1 MSSDITKYRA
11 ELDGLRAVAVIS
23 VLLYHVKFSLFGYEV
38 FKGGFLGVDIFFVLS
53 GYLITT
59 IIFTQM
65 NAGVFSLKD
74 FFIRRIKRI
83 LPAMVAVL
91 LVSSVFAFY
100 FLLPDSLI
108 IYVKT
113 LLASLFFVSN
123 LYFFGEDTYVSDS
136 SEYKPLLHTWSLS
149 VEWQFYL
156 IFPFLCLWLFK
167 RFKNKKLTII
177 FSLFLLSLVLS
188 NILAYRQPNFAFYM
202 LPSRMWELMAGSI
215 VAIIILENKL
225 NVGKIYYKVFPVVGL
240 VLITLSILFIN
251 DGMLHPS
258 VITLIPVLGTCL
270 IILFS
275 RDKNLASNFL
285 SLKPMIFIGAISYSI
300 YLWHQPLFVF
310 YRIKIGEIGM
320 STSILLIL
328 LSIVISVL
336 SFYLIEKPF
345 RTKQLSRWKLIVIT
359 ASPIILIMFSAFI
372 LVKNSSSDQTETFM
386 SPLAKKMYEDFKV
399 PEFRRLKGNSEGKNY
414 LSGEKTIDCTNRSPL
429 EACKFGDE
437 SWVVLGD
444 SYAASFE
451 YALQNELAEKGHGI
465 ISLTYEQCSFVSEK
479 LWFGTAPECP
489 EINRQRWQVINNF
502 TDKKTF
508 LIAAN
513 YAQFKDVKVVQE
525 GEKKSNGMPVVGEEL
540 VWESLAENINKLL
553 SLGHRVVVIYPIPSI
568 STDVKIEYFRLLNMT
583 NSHINKVYDKRTKGY
598 YAALSLG
605 ETLDNSLTSNPNLI
619 IIKPVDS
626 LCSDNRCLIINKD
639 GGLYNNGNHLSN
651 AGARLV
657 LGDVF
662 QKATAIRIQ

>member
-91 LVSSVFAFY
+91 LVSSIFAFY
-100 FLLPDSLI
+100 FLLPDSLV

-225 NVGKIYYKVFPVVGL
+225 NIGKIYYKVFPVVGL

-310 YRIKIGEIGM
+310 YRIKIGEISM

-345 RTKQLSRWKLIVIT
+345 RTKQLSRWKLIVIS
-359 ASPIILIMFSAFI
+359 ASPIILIIFSVFI

-662 QKATAIRIQ
+662 QKLPQ

>member
-59 IIFTQM
+59 IIFSQM
-65 NAGVFSLKD
+65 NAGIFSLKD

-83 LPAMVAVL
+83 LPAMIIVL
-91 LVSSVFAFY
+91 LLSSVLAFY
-100 FLLPDSLI
+100 FLLPDSLVV
-108 IYVKT
+108 YVKT

-156 IFPFLCLWLFK
+156 IFPFLCIWLFK
-167 RFKNKKLTII
+167 KFKDKKLTII
-177 FSLFLLSLVLS
+177 CSLFLLSLVLS

-225 NVGKIYYKVFPVVGL
+225 NISKFYYKTLPIVGFI
-240 VLITLSILFIN
+240 LIILSIVFID

-270 IILFS
+270 IVLFS
-275 RDKNLASNFL
+275 REKDAASYFL

-310 YRIKIGEIGM
+310 YRIKIGEISTFM
-320 STSILLIL
+320 SIILIL
-328 LSIVISVL
+328 LSIALSIL
-336 SFYLIEKPF
+336 SFYVIEKPF
-345 RTKQLSRWKLIVIT
+345 RKKQLSRWKLISMTVST
-359 ASPIILIMFSAFI
+359 IILIVFSVFV
-372 LVKNSSSDQTETFM
+372 LVKNSSADQTDSLM

-399 PEFRRLKGNSEGKNY
+399 PEFRRLMGKTKGANY
-414 LSGEKTIDCTNRSPL
+414 LSGEKTIECINRSPL
-429 EACKFGDE
+429 EACRFGDE

-444 SYAASFE
+444 SYVASFE
-451 YALQNELAEKGHGI
+451 YALQNKLAATGHGI

-513 YAQFKDVKVVQE
+513 YAQFKDVNVVKEGGQE
-525 GEKKSNGMPVVGEEL
+525 LNGKPVVGKDL
-540 VWESLAENINKLL
+540 VWESFAENINKLL

-605 ETLDNSLTSNPNLI
+605 ETLDSYLTSNPNLI

-626 LCSDNRCLIINKD
+626 LCRDNRCLIINKD

-657 LGDVF
+657 LEDVY
-662 QKATAIRIQ
+662 QKLPR

>member
-225 NVGKIYYKVFPVVGL
+225 NIGKIYYKVFPVVGL

-359 ASPIILIMFSAFI
+359 ASPIILIMFSVFI

-525 GEKKSNGMPVVGEEL
+525 GEKKTNGMPVVGEEL

-662 QKATAIRIQ
+662 QKLPQ

>member
-100 FLLPDSLI
+100 FLLPDSLV

-225 NVGKIYYKVFPVVGL
+225 NIGKIYYKVFPVVGL

-310 YRIKIGEIGM
+310 YRIKIGEISM

-345 RTKQLSRWKLIVIT
+345 RTKQLSRWKLIVIS
-359 ASPIILIMFSAFI
+359 ASPIILIIFSVFI

-662 QKATAIRIQ
+662 QKLPQ

>member
-1 MSSDITKYRA
+1 M
-11 ELDGLRAVAVIS
+11 
-23 VLLYHVKFSLFGYEV
+23 
-38 FKGGFLGVDIFFVLS
+38 
-53 GYLITT
+53 
-59 IIFTQM
+59 
-65 NAGVFSLKD
+65 
-74 FFIRRIKRI
+74 
-83 LPAMVAVL
+83 
-91 LVSSVFAFY
+91 
-100 FLLPDSLI
+100 
-108 IYVKT
+108 
-113 LLASLFFVSN
+113 SN

>member
-225 NVGKIYYKVFPVVGL
+225 NIGKIYYKVFPVVGL

-359 ASPIILIMFSAFI
+359 ASPIILIMFSVFI

-662 QKATAIRIQ
+662 QKLPQ

>member
-100 FLLPDSLI
+100 FLLPDSLV

-167 RFKNKKLTII
+167 RFKNKRLTII

-225 NVGKIYYKVFPVVGL
+225 NIGKIYYKVFPVVGL

-310 YRIKIGEIGM
+310 YRIKIGEISM

-345 RTKQLSRWKLIVIT
+345 RTKQLSRWKLIVIS
-359 ASPIILIMFSAFI
+359 ASPIILIMFSVFI

-662 QKATAIRIQ
+662 QKLPQ

>member
-100 FLLPDSLI
+100 FLLPDSLV

-225 NVGKIYYKVFPVVGL
+225 NIGKIYYKVFPVVGL

-359 ASPIILIMFSAFI
+359 ASPIILIMFSVFI

-662 QKATAIRIQ
+662 QKLPQ

>member
-100 FLLPDSLI
+100 FLLPDSLV

-167 RFKNKKLTII
+167 RFKNKRLTII

-202 LPSRMWELMAGSI
+202 LPSRMWELIAGSI

-225 NVGKIYYKVFPVVGL
+225 NIGKIYYKVFPVVGL

-310 YRIKIGEIGM
+310 YRIKIGEISM

-345 RTKQLSRWKLIVIT
+345 RTKQLSRWKLIVIS
-359 ASPIILIMFSAFI
+359 ASPIILIMFSVFI

-451 YALQNELAEKGHGI
+451 YTLQNELAEKGHGI

-662 QKATAIRIQ
+662 QKLPQ

>member
-23 VLLYHVKFSLFGYEV
+23 VLLYHVKFSLFGYEI

-91 LVSSVFAFY
+91 LVSSIFAFY
-100 FLLPDSLI
+100 FLLPDSLV

-167 RFKNKKLTII
+167 RFKNKRLTII

-202 LPSRMWELMAGSI
+202 LPSRMWELIAGSI

-225 NVGKIYYKVFPVVGL
+225 NIGKIYYKVFPVVGL

-310 YRIKIGEIGM
+310 YRIKIGEISM

-345 RTKQLSRWKLIVIT
+345 RTKQLSRWKLIVIS
-359 ASPIILIMFSAFI
+359 ASPIILIMFSVFI

-662 QKATAIRIQ
+662 QKLPQ

>member
-100 FLLPDSLI
+100 FLLPDSLV

-525 GEKKSNGMPVVGEEL
+525 GEKKSNGMPVVGQEL

-662 QKATAIRIQ
+662 QKLPQ

>member
-225 NVGKIYYKVFPVVGL
+225 NIGKIYYKVFPVVGL
-240 VLITLSILFIN
+240 ILITLSILFIN
-251 DGMLHPS
+251 DGILHPS

-310 YRIKIGEIGM
+310 YRIKIGEISM

-345 RTKQLSRWKLIVIT
+345 RTKQLSRWKLIVIS
-359 ASPIILIMFSAFI
+359 ASPIILIMFSVFI

-662 QKATAIRIQ
+662 QKLPQ

>member
-38 FKGGFLGVDIFFVLS
+38 FKGGFLGVDMFFVLS

-59 IIFTQM
+59 IIFSQM
-65 NAGVFSLKD
+65 NTGVFSLKD

-83 LPAMVAVL
+83 LPAMIIVL
-91 LVSSVFAFY
+91 LLSSVLAFY
-100 FLLPDSLI
+100 FLLPDSLVV
-108 IYVKT
+108 YVKT

-156 IFPFLCLWLFK
+156 IFPFLCIWLFK
-167 RFKNKKLTII
+167 RFKDKKLTII
-177 FSLFLLSLVLS
+177 CSLFLLSLVLS

-225 NVGKIYYKVFPVVGL
+225 NISKFYYKTLPIVGFI
-240 VLITLSILFIN
+240 LIILSIVFID

-270 IILFS
+270 IVLFS
-275 RDKNLASNFL
+275 REKDAASYFL

-310 YRIKIGEIGM
+310 YRIKIGEI
-320 STSILLIL
+320 STFISIILIL
-328 LSIVISVL
+328 LSIALSIL
-336 SFYLIEKPF
+336 SFYVIEKPF
-345 RTKQLSRWKLIVIT
+345 RKKQLSRWKLISMTVS
-359 ASPIILIMFSAFI
+359 AIILIVFSVFV
-372 LVKNSSSDQTETFM
+372 LVKNSSADQTDSLM

-399 PEFRRLKGNSEGKNY
+399 PEFRRLMGKTKDANY
-414 LSGEKTIDCTNRSPL
+414 FSGEKTIECINRSPL
-429 EACKFGDE
+429 EACRFGDE

-444 SYAASFE
+444 SYVASFE
-451 YALQNELAEKGHGI
+451 YALQNKLAATGHGI

-489 EINRQRWQVINNF
+489 GINRQRWQVINNF

-513 YAQFKDVKVVQE
+513 YAQFKDVNVVEEGGQE
-525 GEKKSNGMPVVGEEL
+525 LNGKPVVGKDL
-540 VWESLAENINKLL
+540 VWESFAENINKLL

-605 ETLDNSLTSNPNLI
+605 ETLDSYLTPNPNLI

-626 LCSDNRCLIINKD
+626 LCRDNRCLIINKD

-657 LGDVF
+657 LEDVY
-662 QKATAIRIQ
+662 QKLPR

>member
-38 FKGGFLGVDIFFVLS
+38 FKGGFLGVDMFFVLS

-59 IIFTQM
+59 IIFSQM
-65 NAGVFSLKD
+65 NTGVFSLKD

-83 LPAMVAVL
+83 LPAMIIVL
-91 LVSSVFAFY
+91 LLSSVLAFY
-100 FLLPDSLI
+100 FLLPDSLVV
-108 IYVKT
+108 YVKT

-156 IFPFLCLWLFK
+156 IFPFLCIWLFK
-167 RFKNKKLTII
+167 RFKDKKLTII
-177 FSLFLLSLVLS
+177 CFIFLLSLVLS

-225 NVGKIYYKVFPVVGL
+225 NISKFYYKTLPIVGFI
-240 VLITLSILFIN
+240 LIILSIVFID

-270 IILFS
+270 IVLFS
-275 RDKNLASNFL
+275 REKDAASYFL

-310 YRIKIGEIGM
+310 YRIKIGEI
-320 STSILLIL
+320 STFISIILIL
-328 LSIVISVL
+328 LSIALSIL
-336 SFYLIEKPF
+336 SFYVIEKPF
-345 RTKQLSRWKLIVIT
+345 RKKQLSRWKLISMTVS
-359 ASPIILIMFSAFI
+359 AIILIVFSVFV
-372 LVKNSSSDQTETFM
+372 LVKNSSADQTDSLM

-399 PEFRRLKGNSEGKNY
+399 PEFRRLMGKTKDANY
-414 LSGEKTIDCTNRSPL
+414 FSGEKTIECINRSPL
-429 EACKFGDE
+429 EACRFGDE

-444 SYAASFE
+444 SYVASFE
-451 YALQNELAEKGHGI
+451 YALQNKLAATGHGI

-489 EINRQRWQVINNF
+489 GINRQRWQVINNF

-513 YAQFKDVKVVQE
+513 YAQFKDVNVVEEGGQE
-525 GEKKSNGMPVVGEEL
+525 LNGKPVVGKDL
-540 VWESLAENINKLL
+540 VWESFAENINKLL

-605 ETLDNSLTSNPNLI
+605 ETLDSYLTPNPNLI

-626 LCSDNRCLIINKD
+626 LCRDNRCLIINKD

-657 LGDVF
+657 LEDVY
-662 QKATAIRIQ
+662 QKLPR

>member
-23 VLLYHVKFSLFGYEV
+23 VLLYHVKFSLFSYEV

-225 NVGKIYYKVFPVVGL
+225 NIGKIYYKVFPVVGL

-345 RTKQLSRWKLIVIT
+345 RTKQLSRWKSIVIT
-359 ASPIILIMFSAFI
+359 ASPIILIMFSVFI

-662 QKATAIRIQ
+662 QKLPQ